1 MTIPQSCERLRVT
14 TRCLE
19 QKDGQQRLVQ
29 ERPELLVLVEQRLL
43 VQAPL
48 GGEEEGDGV
57 EERGEEGLGGEEESG
72 GERDRRGGLHKD
84 PQPA

>member
-1 MTIPQSCERLRVT
+1 MLCKRVAVT
-14 TRCLE
+14 TRRLE

-29 ERPELLVLVEQRLL
+29 KRSQLFLLVEQRLL

-48 GGEEEGDGV
+48 GGEEEGDGD
-57 EERGEEGLGGEEESG
+57 EEGGEEGLGGEEEGG
-72 GERDRRGGLHKD
+72 GERDRRGGFHKD